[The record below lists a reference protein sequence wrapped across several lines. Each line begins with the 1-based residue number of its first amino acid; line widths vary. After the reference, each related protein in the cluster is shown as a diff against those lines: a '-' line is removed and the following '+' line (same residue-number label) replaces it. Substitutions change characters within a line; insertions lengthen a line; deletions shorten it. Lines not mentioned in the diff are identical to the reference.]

1 MNSSYLLIGLRKEQ
15 SKIILV
21 ALLLYCF
28 MPLLGILWLLF
39 FILHSGIHY
48 RRPTYILFLL
58 LAIYMGLINSTKV
71 PYNDQVMYHE
81 AFLLVPHRTLWQNM
95 TGIYGLRLGPTT
107 KELSFGL
114 LNVVG
119 YYVSLGKYALF
130 ITLFTTTIYMLIFD
144 SIYKWFHYLKLH
156 KPLYYILSGIFTIA
170 FFTQYFNLTI
180 HLQRQMFATAVIMYA
195 LVRMVTTSKIPWW
208 IVILAVTMHTSVGL
222 FLPLFVFYQF
232 SRKLTIKQIFL
243 ILGIL
248 GVGFGII
255 SIFANS
261 LLNIAGE
268 DIYALQRL
276 SKMTEEGTEE
286 RMPTYLL
293 LIISMPLTLISLVN
307 IRKHH
312 ERKHTNELFFFL
324 FYLFNMLFSIANPN
338 NTMQYRYFM
347 MSYIFLPFIMPLAN
361 RKLILAERF
370 FLIATPLFLFFRFYI
385 TFDDIVYEFAPVEEV
400 ICSNIFSLFNYNNI
414 P

>member
-222 FLPLFVFYQF
+222 FPPLFVFYQF
-232 SRKLTIKQIFL
+232 SRKLNFSRKNFSSCYSS
-243 ILGIL
+243 
-248 GVGFGII
+248 I
-255 SIFANS
+255 SI
-261 LLNIAGE
+261 
-268 DIYALQRL
+268 L
-276 SKMTEEGTEE
+276 S
-286 RMPTYLL
+286 
-293 LIISMPLTLISLVN
+293 
-307 IRKHH
+307 
-312 ERKHTNELFFFL
+312 FL
-324 FYLFNMLFSIANPN
+324 YN
-338 NTMQYRYFM
+338 
-347 MSYIFLPFIMPLAN
+347 
-361 RKLILAERF
+361 
-370 FLIATPLFLFFRFYI
+370 FR
-385 TFDDIVYEFAPVEEV
+385 
-400 ICSNIFSLFNYNNI
+400 
-414 P
+414 